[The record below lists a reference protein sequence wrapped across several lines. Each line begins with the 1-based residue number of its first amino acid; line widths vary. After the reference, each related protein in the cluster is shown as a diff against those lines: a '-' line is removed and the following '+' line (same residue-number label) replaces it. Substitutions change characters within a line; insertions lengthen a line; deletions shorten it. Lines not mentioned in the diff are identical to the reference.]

1 MKKFEYKILTISVE
15 HFRQKKFQLEL
26 DEKFE
31 RWGEEGWELMKMEPH
46 CQCGLIITR
55 CFLY

>member
-15 HFRQKKFQLEL
+15 YFRQKKFQLEL

-31 RWGEEGWELMKMEPH
+31 RWGEKGWELVKMEP
-46 CQCGLIITR
+46 ITR
-55 CFLY
+55 AD